1 VCHHKV
7 NTVRMIV
14 TTGVSEMFVFYDWQV
29 QWTVGTSQ
37 LLDQGLM
44 TVCNT
49 IMTQVFKKKVLVSAT

>member
-1 VCHHKV
+1 
-7 NTVRMIV
+7 MIV